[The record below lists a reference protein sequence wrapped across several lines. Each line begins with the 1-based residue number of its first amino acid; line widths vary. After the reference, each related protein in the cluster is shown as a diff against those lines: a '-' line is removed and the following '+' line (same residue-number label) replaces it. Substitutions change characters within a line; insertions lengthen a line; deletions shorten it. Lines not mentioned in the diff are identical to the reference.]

1 MMELLLLKLIWMG
14 ICFFHLKHRT
24 LWLSQSGMHMPGC
37 TVARAFS
44 SEVARLILLTT
55 AVALTLEDDVIISLE
70 QQARLKETRP
80 RPRRPKRKFCRF
92 CDSWDL
98 FVFPDH
104 HMQTTKTAD
113 AHLLVCMQLEVCF
126 CAHWFLWALR
136 EQDQDA
142 ATCLVSVVLRY
153 ENRTLCPSGLPR
165 RLGTG
170 SLSVR
175 SQQQSESPL
184 KVPVLWH

>member
-113 AHLLVCMQLEVCF
+113 AHLLVCMQHQPQPVL
-126 CAHWFLWALR
+126 LR
-136 EQDQDA
+136 
-142 ATCLVSVVLRY
+142 TLVSLSSQGAGPGRGHVPGFGSAALWKQD
-153 ENRTLCPSGLPR
+153 
-165 RLGTG
+165 
-170 SLSVR
+170 SLSKR
-175 SQQQSESPL
+175 APSETRHRITVS
-184 KVPVLWH
+184 